1 MRAWN
6 DKRANM
12 KTLVK
17 ALRKLCAGGADLRI
31 GAIVMV
37 LGFGFAALVPN
48 QAKAQ
53 DIDWVLNLEDTGYDP
68 TPASGLISY
77 SLSISNSGLDPITA
91 TSVDL
96 TIPANS
102 QFTGMTGDMGPVCQQ
117 QRRAPPWC
125 GVMYRHWPERAALQ
139 RRLTSCL
146 R

>member
-12 KTLVK
+12 KTLGK

-37 LGFGFAALVPN
+37 LGLGFAALVPN

-53 DIDWVLNLEDTGYDP
+53 DVDWVLNLEDTGYDP
-68 TPASGLISY
+68 TPAGGLISY
-77 SLSISNSGLDPITA
+77 SLSISNSGLDSITA

-96 TIPANS
+96 TVPANS
-102 QFTGMTGDMGPVCQQ
+102 QFAGMTGDMGPCLPASATGPAVVRCDVP
-117 QRRAPPWC
+117 ALA
-125 GVMYRHWPERAALQ
+125 GEGSVAA
-139 RRLTSCL
+139 
-146 R
+146 